1 MAFGYDKNKD
11 YKALMNEQAAKGNY
25 SSAAISEAQRNEKI
39 DKEGLSYDK
48 TYDYS
53 SYLPSTNTS
62 SSGNY
67 TPLGSYNDY
76 GMGAEDKKAIESIKQ
91 QWENAKA
98 AGDAVGMANANAGA
112 NAIRAK
118 YGYSGGVDGS
128 QYIKLDGVEAS
139 TPTTPFSYTNY
150 DDFYKQSG
158 YSGISDSQKAAN
170 EYYLQ
175 QVLNN
180 MGTQKGKLNQAA
192 DKQAGQAYTSYMLSQ
207 KALPQQ
213 LAAKGYNGGIA
224 DSQRI
229 ALDSNFQN
237 TRNDIEQNRL
247 NALNDIETNMNNARL
262 ESYGKLA
269 DQNAA
274 LAQAAISAWNNYTNN
289 ANQMANTNF
298 WNNRNFEY
306 QKGRDAVTDDQWQK
320 SFDQSNKQFDMN
332 YGLNERQ
339 VAIQEKNP
347 YYAYV
352 MDKIGKG
359 NMPTQEELVLAGLVG
374 ISPEELVQTYKQYA
388 NLDLNPG

>member
-25 SSAAISEAQRNEKI
+25 SSAAIAEAQRNEKI
-39 DKEGLSYDK
+39 DNEGLQYEK
-48 TYDYS
+48 TYDYA

-62 SSGNY
+62 TTSNSPY
-67 TPLGSYNDY
+67 KPIGSYNDY
-76 GMGAEDKKAIESIKQ
+76 GIGAADKKAIESYKK

-128 QYIKLDGVEAS
+128 QYIKLDGVEAT

-158 YSGISDSQKAAN
+158 YSGISDSQRAAN

-175 QVLNN
+175 QVLNQ
-180 MGTQKGKLNQAA
+180 MDAQKDQLNQAA
-192 DKQAGQAYTSYMLSQ
+192 DKQAGQAYTSYMLSK

-320 SFDQSNKQFDMN
+320 TFDQSNDQFNKN
-332 YGLNERQ
+332 YELNQQQ
-339 VAIQEKNP
+339 VN
-347 YYAYV
+347 YA
-352 MDKIGKG
+352 
-359 NMPTQEELVLAGLVG
+359 TQEYARQLVSSMLEAGQIPSQELLAMAGIQNLPDFTGLADFFK
-374 ISPEELVQTYKQYA
+374 KQ
-388 NLDLNPG
+388 NEFG